1 MLQCLRFHGAD
12 DVEPDRRRE
21 SAAQMIEEEHPS
33 RRVARNIEPAEARAE
48 DGSEVS
54 ESEFEVWSSEFD
66 VEDPFHGGRKCSS
79 LRAAGAIGDM
89 VRGKG
94 VAQLIEFGE
103 STRFIV
109 RGRDERQRSMAKLLQ
124 ARFDEGNELLAV
136 AHFAM
141 LPGGFES
148 GRVREATGRERRIS

>member
-1 MLQCLRFHGAD
+1 MR
-12 DVEPDRRRE
+12 
-21 SAAQMIEEEHPS
+21 PS